1 MNPDIAEPK
10 DDHGYP
16 ARHHRGITSGISW
29 AVGCSSPFLLLAGTG
44 ALFHGL
50 AFLYDRSLLSA
61 LGFLVCGGFLALF
74 LWGLVS
80 GIIDSF
86 KARIVP
92 YFRQHIGDIDT
103 FSGGQALARNCR
115 QLDQLAGELHLTP
128 LSAFGFND
136 DQAGEQVV
144 WHDPGQGLETV
155 TGLLRKVREQPDAVA
170 DTEAVAAELDNV
182 AAVLRKAQEKGVS
195 FCFILRSGMD
205 RFISPMEMDA
215 RQGKFW

>member
-1 MNPDIAEPK
+1 MNPDVVEPEYY
-10 DDHGYP
+10 HGYP
-16 ARHHRGITSGISW
+16 GRHRHGIASGISW
-29 AVGCSSPFLLLAGTG
+29 ALGCSSPFVLLAGTG

-74 LWGLVS
+74 LWGLIA
-80 GIIDSF
+80 GILDSF

-92 YFRQHIGDIDT
+92 YFRQYIGDIHT
-103 FSGGQALARNCR
+103 FSGGEALARNCR
-115 QLDQLAGELHLTP
+115 QLDQLANDLHLTT

-136 DQAGEQVV
+136 DQAGEQVA

-155 TGLLRKVREQPDAVA
+155 TGLLRKVREQPNALADA
-170 DTEAVAAELDNV
+170 EAVAAELDNL
-182 AAVLRKAQEKGVS
+182 AAALRKAQEKGVS
-195 FCFILRSGMD
+195 FCLILRSGMD
-205 RFISPMEMDA
+205 RFISPVEMDS